1 MISYIEG
8 KIILKKE
15 KYIVVFCNGIGY
27 KVFLSKK
34 NITEVEENKN
44 ISLFCFLDVK
54 ENSLNLYGFL
64 SSKELDFFETIISI
78 RGMGPKA
85 SLEISSIG
93 DMNSLKE
100 RIIKQDESLLYGIS
114 GIGKKKAMAILFEL
128 GEKVKKEDG
137 NKEEEL
143 FNSLVNLGF
152 SRSDIK
158 KVILE
163 TDFKDITI
171 EEKIKIALKKL
182 SEK

>member
-8 KIILKKE
+8 KVILKKE
-15 KYIVVFCNGIGY
+15 KYIVVFVSGIGY

-34 NITEVEENKN
+34 NMPTIGEKKD

-64 SSKELDFFETIISI
+64 SKEELGFFETLISI

-85 SLEISSIG
+85 SLEISSVG
-93 DMNSLKE
+93 DINSLKE
-100 RIIKQDESLLYGIS
+100 RIINQDESLLSGIP
-114 GIGKKKAMAILFEL
+114 GIGKKKGMAILFEL
-128 GEKVKKEDG
+128 GEKIKKEDSS
-137 NKEEEL
+137 KEEEL

-163 TDFKDITI
+163 NDFSKKTI

-182 SEK
+182 SGK

>member
-8 KIILKKE
+8 KVILRRE

-34 NITEVEENKN
+34 NIVDIEEKKDV
-44 ISLFCFLDVK
+44 SLFCFLDVK

-64 SSKELDFFETIISI
+64 SKEELYFFETLITI

-93 DMNSLKE
+93 DINLLKE
-100 RIIKQDESLLYGIS
+100 RIIRQDETLLYGIT
-114 GIGKKKAMAILFEL
+114 GIGKKKGMAILFEL
-128 GEKVKKEDG
+128 GEKIKKEDG
-137 NKEEEL
+137 AKEEEL
-143 FNSLVNLGF
+143 LNSLVNLGF

-158 KVILE
+158 KVIIE
-163 TDFKDITI
+163 TDFGNKTI
-171 EEKIKIALKKL
+171 EEKIKIALGKL
-182 SEK
+182 SGK

>member
-8 KIILKKE
+8 KVILKKE
-15 KYIVVFCNGIGY
+15 KYIVVFASGIGY

-34 NITEVEENKN
+34 NMLNIEEKKN

-64 SSKELDFFETIISI
+64 SKEELDFFERLATI
-78 RGMGPKA
+78 RGIGPKA

-100 RIIKQDESLLYGIS
+100 RIIKQDETLLYGIS

-128 GEKVKKEDG
+128 GEKIKREDNG
-137 NKEEEL
+137 KEEEL

-152 SRSDIK
+152 SRPDVK

-163 TDFKDITI
+163 TDFLNKTI
-171 EEKIKIALKKL
+171 EEKIKITLKKL
-182 SEK
+182 SGK